1 MAVHMTRGQRVWWW
15 LLLAF
20 GVLLAI
26 TAGTALWAYQRLD
39 GNIATDRAAAEAL
52 DEHAGERP
60 AAVGE
65 ARDILLIGD
74 DWGSGTGNAR
84 SDTVLLPHLSG
95 DGERAEAVNVPR
107 DIVVD
112 LPACRTEDGGRSE
125 ARTAQ
130 FDGAYQYGGAAC
142 AIRAFERLTDIR
154 IDHHLVLGFEGFA
167 DIIDAVGG
175 VEVELAQDEHDPNV
189 GHHLSAGRH
198 VLDGEQA
205 LAYVRARVYVGDD
218 SDLHR
223 IVRQQEF
230 LGLLHDEL
238 TDGGTLANPARLYP
252 VLEAVTSA
260 ITGDSGLDSLDE
272 LRRLVQDVQD
282 VQAVPDGGLTFRTVP
297 TLPHPTQDD
306 RLTLDPSAAG
316 RLFAALRQ
324 DRPLPPPDEPER

>member
-1 MAVHMTRGQRVWWW
+1 MAVHMTRGQKVWWW

-39 GNIATDRAAAEAL
+39 GNIETDRAAAEAL

-60 AAVGE
+60 AAAAGE
-65 ARDILLIGD
+65 ARNILLIGD

-84 SDTVLLPHLSG
+84 SDTVLLLHLSA
-95 DGERAEAVNVPR
+95 DGERADAVNVPR

-112 LPACRTEDGGRSE
+112 IPSCRTEDGGRSE

-130 FDGAYQYGGAAC
+130 FNWAYQYGGAAC
-142 AIRAFERLTDIR
+142 TIRTFERMTDIR
-154 IDHHLVLGFEGFA
+154 VDHHLVLGFDGFA
-167 DIIDAVGG
+167 DVVDAVGG
-175 VEVELAQDEHDPNV
+175 VEVELDEAEYDPNV
-189 GHHLSAGRH
+189 GHDLPAGRH

-205 LAYVRARVYVGDD
+205 LAYVRARVYVGDG
-218 SDLHR
+218 SDLNR
-223 IVRQQEF
+223 LSRQQEF

-238 TDGGTLANPARLYP
+238 ADEGTLTNPARLYP

-260 ITGDSGLDSLDE
+260 ITADPGLDSLDE
-272 LRRLVQDVQD
+272 LRRLVQD

-297 TLPHPTQDD
+297 VVPHPTQDD
-306 RLTLDPSAAG
+306 RLALDASAAG

-324 DRPLPPPDEPER
+324 DRPLPPSD